1 MITHVTIIGHGRVGG
16 AIATRL
22 RERNVRVD
30 VIDRDHFE
38 QFLHSSEPIG
48 DILVIAV
55 KDASMPDVIDRTARE
70 RASSLGGVTVL
81 HVNGSLGRGVL
92 APFQQHGASIAA
104 AHPFQTFR
112 DADPTALDGIGWGC
126 ESSVVGG
133 LSSVV
138 EEFVTVTGG
147 VAVELTDTS
156 DEGKRRYH
164 ASAVAASNFTYA
176 AYELG
181 RRLAE
186 SAQIDPMIFLA
197 PIMKRTMHNAVDALQ
212 HHEAFGVTGPLV
224 RGDVDGVQRQLMAIP
239 EDLRPL
245 YRQLSLA
252 LLEVVG
258 GTLDPVT
265 VAAIRRS
272 LDASA

>member
-1 MITHVTIIGHGRVGG
+1 MIGHVTIIGHGRVGG
-16 AIATRL
+16 AIAARL
-22 RERNVRVD
+22 HERNVRVD

-38 QFLHSSEPIG
+38 QFLHSSAPIG

-55 KDASMPDVIDRTARE
+55 KDASMPDVIERTARE

-81 HVNGSLGRGVL
+81 HVNGSLGRDVL
-92 APFQQHGASIAA
+92 APFQQHGALIAA

-112 DADPTALDGIGWGC
+112 DADPSALDGIGWGC
-126 ESSVVGG
+126 ESSAVHRP
-133 LSSVV
+133 SSVV
-138 EEFVTVTGG
+138 HRPMPIVDEFVTVTGG
-147 VAVELTDTS
+147 VAVELADTS

-164 ASAVAASNFTYA
+164 ASAVAASNFTFA

-212 HHEAFGVTGPLV
+212 YHDAFGDTGPLV
-224 RGDVDGVQRQLMAIP
+224 RGDVEGVKRQLMAIP

-245 YRQLSLA
+245 YRQLSL
-252 LLEVVG
+252 
-258 GTLDPVT
+258 
-265 VAAIRRS
+265 
-272 LDASA
+272 

>member
-1 MITHVTIIGHGRVGG
+1 MIGHVTIVGHGRVGG
-16 AIATRL
+16 AIASRL

-30 VIDRDHFE
+30 VVTRAGFE
-38 QFLHSSEPIG
+38 QFLHATEPLG

-55 KDASMPDVIDRTARE
+55 KDASMPDVIERTSRE
-70 RASSLGGVTVL
+70 RASSLSGVTVL
-81 HVNGSLGRGVL
+81 HVNGSLGNGVL
-92 APFQQHGASIAA
+92 APFQEYGAHIAA

-126 ESSVVGG
+126 EWSVVDGRW
-133 LSSVV
+133 SVV
-138 EEFVTVTGG
+138 QEFVRLTGG

-181 RRLAE
+181 RQLAE
-186 SAQIDPMIFLA
+186 SVQIDPMIFLV
-197 PIMKRTMHNAVDALQ
+197 PIMQRTMQNAVDAMQ

-224 RGDVDGVQRQLMAIP
+224 RGDVEGVQRQLMAIP

-258 GTLDPVT
+258 GTLEPAT
-265 VAAIRRS
+265 VSAIRRS